1 MSLLT
6 GRFWALFTRSTLQPE
21 EIARQLAEPGPPVC
35 YVLETQSDTD
45 IAVLRRQTHRSRLP
59 GVHRRLPGGELRDVR
74 AHLALQRPV
83 GVWTTRFDR
92 RTPRELQRVVAAA
105 QADPAFDLRLVP
117 VAVYWGR
124 APQKERSLIR
134 LVLSDDW
141 LVASRLR
148 RLFRVLIN
156 GRGVIVQLGAP
167 VSLRAL
173 LGEPAD
179 AARAARRVVRQLSTQ
194 LARMRAA
201 RIGPDLSHRHTIL
214 AEVLR
219 TRAVRA
225 AVAQKLRDDQRVSRR
240 DVLLEARGYGEEIA
254 ANYSHAFVSFAS
266 GLLARLWNR
275 FYDGI
280 EIGHIETLA
289 QVADGN
295 EIVYVPCHR
304 STTDD
309 LLLGYAIYQQGYAV
323 PHIAAGVNL
332 DLPVVGRL
340 LRKGG
345 AFFIRRSFRGNGLYA
360 AVVTQYLSV
369 IMARGHSLEYFI
381 EGGRSRSGRMLAP
394 MTGML
399 SMTVMSF
406 LRAPRRPLVFVP
418 VYYGYERI
426 FEGQSYLGE
435 LAGKP
440 KQKET
445 FWGFLRSVRQFLR
458 ERFGRV
464 HVNFGE
470 PIHLTPRLDSA
481 EPGWRTALQADGE
494 RPRWVA
500 QLVKDLADDI
510 QRHINA
516 AAAVTP
522 VNLLALALLATPRQA
537 MLVAD
542 LERHIGLLLQ
552 LLRTL
557 PYDAR
562 VTLTPMSPAQVVAYG
577 ESLKIIGRERHRSG
591 EYVRMSP
598 DNAVLATYYRN
609 NVLHLVSMPSLI
621 ACCFIANAEIATVDV
636 ERLAWRIYPYVAA
649 ELCLRWPESEAPRVA
664 RETLEGLARLGLL
677 RHDAT
682 RDVWQ
687 RPEPTSAE
695 ATELSQLAQSTLMT
709 IERYYL
715 AIALL
720 ERAGSGQ
727 ISRKTLEERC
737 QLMAQRM
744 SLLYGLHSP
753 EFFDRSLFAGFIDLL
768 RTRHVVQADEQGRLL
783 FDEVLL
789 RVARDA
795 ELVLSEQLR
804 HSILQVTHSADAAAP
819 AASAAAPAAAPA
831 PGAAAEPDQRGQSQ
845 PNTPPVSSP

>member
-6 GRFWALFTRSTLQPE
+6 GRFWALFTRATLQPE
-21 EIARQLAEPGPPVC
+21 DIATQLAEPGPAVC
-35 YVLETQSDTD
+35 YVFDTASYTD
-45 IAVLRRQTHRSRLP
+45 AAVLRRVCSRARLP
-59 GVHRRLPGGELRDVR
+59 GIHRRLPTPGLREVR
-74 AHLALQRPV
+74 ANFALERPV
-83 GVWTTRFDR
+83 GMWTSRIDR
-92 RTPRELQRVVAAA
+92 RPPAELLRIVAAA
-105 QADPAFDLRLVP
+105 QSDPEFDLRLVP

-124 APQKERSLIR
+124 APQKEGSLIR

-156 GRGVIVQLGAP
+156 GRRVMVQFGAP

-179 AARAARRVVRQLSTQ
+179 PARRARRVARQLTAQ

-201 RIGPDLSHRHTIL
+201 RIGPDLSHRRTLL

-219 TRAVRA
+219 SRAVRV
-225 AVAQKLRDDQRVSRR
+225 AVAQKVREQTRTSRR
-240 DVLLEARGYGEEIA
+240 AALLEARGYGEEIA
-254 ANYSHAFVSFAS
+254 ANYSHAFVAFAS
-266 GLLARLWNR
+266 GLLSRLWNR

-280 EIGHIETLA
+280 EVGHIETLA

-295 EIVYVPCHR
+295 EVVYVPCHR

-309 LLLGYAIYQQGYAV
+309 LLLGFAIYQKGYAV

-332 DLPVVGRL
+332 DLPVLGRL

-345 AFFIRRSFRGNGLYA
+345 AFFIRRSFAGNSLYT
-360 AVVTQYLSV
+360 AVMHKYLGA

-381 EGGRSRSGRMLAP
+381 EGGRSRTGRMLEP
-394 MTGML
+394 KTGML
-399 SMTVMSF
+399 SMTVLSY
-406 LRAPRRPLVFVP
+406 LRAPRRPVVFVP
-418 VYYGYERI
+418 VYFGYERI
-426 FEGQSYLGE
+426 FEGPSYIGE
-435 LAGKP
+435 LSGRP
-440 KQKET
+440 KKKET
-445 FWGFLRSVRQFLR
+445 LWGFLASVRQFFR

-470 PIHLTPRLDSA
+470 PIHLSPRLDRA
-481 EPGWRTALQADGE
+481 APDWRRAPLGENE

-500 QLVKDLADDI
+500 TLVQELADDI
-510 QRHINA
+510 LRNVNA

-537 MLVAD
+537 MLVDD
-542 LERHIGLLLQ
+542 LERHMGMLLA
-552 LLRTL
+552 LLRAL
-557 PYDAR
+557 PYHPR
-562 VTLTPMSPAQVVAYG
+562 VTITGKLPADVVAYG
-577 ESLKIIGRERHRSG
+577 ESLKIIDIEQHRAGRFA
-591 EYVRMSP
+591 RMSA

-609 NVLHLVSMPSLI
+609 NVLHLVSLPSMI
-621 ACCFIANAEIATVDV
+621 ACCFVGNPAMATADI
-636 ERLAWRIYPYVAA
+636 ERLASRIYPYVAA
-649 ELCLRWPESEAPRVA
+649 ELCLRWQENEVA
-664 RETLEGLARLGLL
+664 EVVRQTLAALAQLGLL
-677 RHDAT
+677 SFDAQ

-687 RPEPTSAE
+687 RPEPTSAA
-695 ATELSQLAQSTLMT
+695 ATQLSQLAQSTLMT

-720 ERAGSGQ
+720 VRAGSNR
-727 ISRKTLEERC
+727 IDRRTLEERC
-737 QLMAQRM
+737 HLMAQRM

-768 RTRHVVQADEQGRLL
+768 RTRGVIQSDEQGKLQ

-804 HSILQVTHSADAAAP
+804 HSILQVTHSEA
-819 AASAAAPAAAPA
+819 
-831 PGAAAEPDQRGQSQ
+831 
-845 PNTPPVSSP
+845 

>member
-6 GRFWALFTRSTLQPE
+6 GRLSALLTRATHQPE
-21 EIARQLAEPGPPVC
+21 DIAAQLNAPGPAVC
-35 YVLETQSDTD
+35 YVFDIASDTD
-45 IAVLRRQTHRSRLP
+45 AAVLRGVCSAARLP
-59 GVHRRLPGGELRDVR
+59 GIHRRLPTPGLREMR
-74 AHLALQRPV
+74 ANFALQRPV
-83 GVWTTRFDR
+83 GVWTTRTDP
-92 RTPRELQRVVAAA
+92 RTPVELQRIVAAA
-105 QADPAFDLRLVP
+105 QSDPEFDLRLVP

-156 GRGVIVQLGAP
+156 GRRVMVEFGAP
-167 VSLRAL
+167 VSLRTL
-173 LGEPAD
+173 LGEPSD
-179 AARAARRVVRQLSTQ
+179 TARLARRVSRQLSAQ
-194 LARMRAA
+194 LARMRTA
-201 RIGPDLSHRHTIL
+201 RIGPDLSHRRTIL

-225 AVAQKLRDDQRVSRR
+225 AVAQKVRDEGRITRR
-240 DVLLEARGYGEEIA
+240 AALLEARGYGEEIA

-266 GLLARLWNR
+266 VLLSRLLWNSR
-275 FYDGI
+275 YDGI
-280 EIGHIETLA
+280 EVGHIETLQ

-304 STTDD
+304 STIDD
-309 LLLGYAIYQQGYAV
+309 LLLGYAIYQKGYAV

-332 DLPVVGRL
+332 DLPLLGRL

-345 AFFIRRSFRGNGLYA
+345 AFFIRRSFRGNGLYT
-360 AVVTQYLSV
+360 AVVHKYLGA

-381 EGGRSRSGRMLAP
+381 EGGRSRTGRMLEP
-394 MTGML
+394 KTGML
-399 SMTVMSF
+399 SMTVLSY
-406 LRAPRRPLVFVP
+406 LREPRRPVVFVP
-418 VYYGYERI
+418 VYFGYERI
-426 FEGQSYLGE
+426 PEAASYIGE
-435 LAGKP
+435 LSGKP

-445 FWGFLRSVRQFLR
+445 LWGFIKSVRQFFR

-470 PIHLTPRLDSA
+470 PVHLMARLDQAS
-481 EPGWRTALQADGE
+481 PDWRNVPLGENE

-500 QLVKDLADDI
+500 TLVRELADDI
-510 QRHINA
+510 QRNINA

-537 MLVAD
+537 MLVSD
-542 LERHIGLLLQ
+542 LERHIGMLLA
-552 LLRTL
+552 LLRGL
-557 PYDAR
+557 PYHPR
-562 VTLTPMSPAQVVAYG
+562 VTITGKTPAEIVAYG
-577 ESLKIIGRERHRSG
+577 ESLGIITLEQHRAGRFA
-591 EYVRMSP
+591 RMSA

-609 NVLHLVSMPSLI
+609 NVLHLVSLPSMI
-621 ACCFIANAEIATVDV
+621 ACCFIGNPQMTTADI
-636 ERLAWRIYPYVAA
+636 ERLASRIYPYVAA
-649 ELCLRWPESEAPRVA
+649 ELCLRWQEDEVA
-664 RETLEGLARLGLL
+664 DVVRQTLAAMTQLGLL
-677 RHDAT
+677 THDPVA
-682 RDVWQ
+682 DLWQ
-687 RPEPTSAE
+687 RPEPNSAA
-695 ATELSQLAQSTLMT
+695 ATQLSQLSQSTLMT

-720 ERAGSGQ
+720 VRAGSNS
-727 ISRKTLEERC
+727 IDRRTLEERC
-737 QLMAQRM
+737 HLMAQRM

-768 RTRHVVQADEQGRLL
+768 RARGVILADEQGKLQ

-804 HSILQVTHSADAAAP
+804 HSILQVTHS
-819 AASAAAPAAAPA
+819 
-831 PGAAAEPDQRGQSQ
+831 E
-845 PNTPPVSSP
+845 T

>member
-6 GRFWALFTRSTLQPE
+6 GRLWALFTRATYQPE
-21 EIARQLAEPGPPVC
+21 DIASQLDGQGPAVC
-35 YVLETQSDTD
+35 YVFETASDTD
-45 IAVLRRQTHRSRLP
+45 AAVARRVCSAARLP
-59 GVHRRLPGGELRDVR
+59 GIHRRLPTPGLREVR
-74 AHLALQRPV
+74 ASFALQRPA
-83 GVWTTRFDR
+83 GVWTTRIDR
-92 RTPRELQRVVAAA
+92 RTPVELQRIVAAA
-105 QADPAFDLRLVP
+105 QADPDFDLRLVP

-124 APQKERSLIR
+124 SPQKERSLIR

-156 GRGVIVQLGAP
+156 GRRVMVQFGAP
-167 VSLRAL
+167 VSLRSL

-179 AARAARRVVRQLSTQ
+179 SALRARRVTRQLGAQ
-194 LARMRAA
+194 LARMRTA

-225 AVAQKLRDDQRVSRR
+225 AVAQKVRDESRTTR
-240 DVLLEARGYGEEIA
+240 REALLEARAYGEEIA

-266 GLLARLWNR
+266 GLLSRLWNR

-280 EIGHIETLA
+280 EVGHIETLA

-309 LLLGYAIYQQGYAV
+309 LLLGYAIYQKGYAV

-332 DLPVVGRL
+332 NLPLVGRL

-345 AFFIRRSFRGNGLYA
+345 AFFIRRSFRGNAVYA
-360 AVVTQYLSV
+360 AVVHQYLGA

-381 EGGRSRSGRMLAP
+381 EGGRSRTGRMLEP
-394 MTGML
+394 KTGML
-399 SMTVMSF
+399 SMTVMSY
-406 LRAPRRPLVFVP
+406 LRTPRRPVVFVP
-418 VYYGYERI
+418 VYFGYERI
-426 FEGQSYLGE
+426 FEGPSYIGE
-435 LAGKP
+435 LSGRP

-445 FWGFLRSVRQFLR
+445 LWGFITSVRQFFR

-470 PIHLTPRLDSA
+470 PVHLSPRLDRA
-481 EPGWRTALQADGE
+481 APDWRLAPPGDNE

-500 QLVKDLADDI
+500 KLVQELADDI
-510 QRHINA
+510 QRNINA

-542 LERHIGLLLQ
+542 LERHIGMLLQ
-552 LLRTL
+552 LLRAL
-557 PYDAR
+557 PYHPR
-562 VTLTPMSPAQVVAYG
+562 VTITGKTPAEIVAYG
-577 ESLKIIGRERHRSG
+577 ESLKIITLEQHRSG
-591 EYVRMSP
+591 RFARMSS
-598 DNAVLATYYRN
+598 DSAVLATYYRN
-609 NVLHLVSMPSLI
+609 NVLHLVSLPSMI
-621 ACCFIANAEIATVDV
+621 ACCFIANPQMATADI
-636 ERLAWRIYPYVAA
+636 ERLASRIYPYVAA
-649 ELCLRWPESEAPRVA
+649 ELCLRWQEDEVA
-664 RETLEGLARLGLL
+664 DVVRQTLAAMAQLGLL
-677 RHDAT
+677 THDEQ
-682 RDVWQ
+682 RDLWQ
-687 RPEPTSAE
+687 RPEPTSAA
-695 ATELSQLAQSTLMT
+695 ATQLSQLSQSTLMT

-720 ERAGSGQ
+720 VRAGSNS
-727 ISRKTLEERC
+727 IDRRALEERC
-737 QLMAQRM
+737 HLMAQRM
-744 SLLYGLHSP
+744 SLLHGLHSP
-753 EFFDRSLFAGFIDLL
+753 EFFDRALFAGFIDLL
-768 RTRHVVQADEQGRLL
+768 RTRGVIQADEQGRLQ

-804 HSILQVTHSADAAAP
+804 HSILQVTHGEA
-819 AASAAAPAAAPA
+819 
-831 PGAAAEPDQRGQSQ
+831 
-845 PNTPPVSSP
+845 